1 MRFVVAAVA
10 LLLTLPAVAGALGP
24 GDLDES
30 FGTEGVVFTPLGPLV
45 PEGTS
50 AAGAREVA
58 ELADGRLLVAGSAP
72 DRDGRRAIALAR
84 YRPGGALDRSFG
96 DDGTI
101 VLQLGTT
108 GDGQSAAAALAP
120 APGGGA
126 VVAGHATAVGGSQA
140 VAVARIDA
148 TGTTEWAIVQQFGS
162 GDAPASVARDV
173 AVGDGRV
180 LVAGRAST
188 AGPGGAEP
196 FVAQLTLANG
206 VLDPAFAGSGYV
218 VDPVDRS
225 SPGENCELGGAEAGA
240 VLLRDD
246 AGVAVGGTV
255 ARTCSGMAA
264 DRGFLRAYTAG
275 GGQDPSFAAP
285 VAGLSAFD
293 TLLGSGAGDR
303 ILAAG
308 RFADAPGLARFEE
321 SGTLDPSFLAP
332 DGFGAVPGHPRGAS
346 TGLAQQ
352 EDGRLVIA
360 VDGPEGADH
369 VARVSGAGER
379 DERFSQAGLAAA
391 RVVAPRGLA
400 LLEGGDIVVAGERP
414 PLHAKDEQG
423 FVLVRLHGGDTVSR
437 LRIGGL
443 ARLSQGAALVKLR
456 CVGGPGCQGVLGGP
470 QLGQVAY
477 DLDAGARRRI
487 AVPVAESSRRRS
499 RVAIRATN
507 PPAPRLSRRISL
519 RR

>member
-1 MRFVVAAVA
+1 MRSLLAAAA
-10 LLLTLPAVAGALGP
+10 LLLTLPAAAGALGP

-45 PEGTS
+45 AEGTS
-50 AAGAREVA
+50 SAGAREVVG
-58 ELADGRLLVAGSAP
+58 LDDGRLLAAGSAP

-84 YRPGGALDRSFG
+84 YRPDGTLDRSYG
-96 DDGTI
+96 DDGSV

-108 GDGQSAAAALAP
+108 ADGQSAAAALAP

-126 VVAGHATAVGGSQA
+126 VVAGHATAVDGTQA
-140 VAVARIDA
+140 VAIARIDA
-148 TGTTEWAIVQQFGS
+148 TGATEWAIVQQLGT
-162 GDAPASVARDV
+162 GDNPASVARDV

-206 VLDPAFAGSGYV
+206 VLDPAFAGTGYV
-218 VDPVDRS
+218 IDPVDRS
-225 SPGENCELGGAEAGA
+225 SPGEGCELGAAEAGA
-240 VLLRDD
+240 LLLRD
-246 AGVAVGGTV
+246 GGRVVVGGTV
-255 ARTCSGMAA
+255 ARTCSGASA
-264 DRGFLRAYTAG
+264 DRAFLRAYTEA

-293 TLLGSGAGDR
+293 TLLGGGADDR

-308 RFADAPGLARFEE
+308 RTGDAPGLARFDAQ
-321 SGTLDPSFLAP
+321 GALDETFLAP
-332 DGFGAVPGHPRGAS
+332 DGFGAVPGHERGTA
-346 TGLAQQ
+346 TGLARQD
-352 EDGRLVIA
+352 DGRLVTA
-360 VDGPEGADH
+360 VDGPEDADH
-369 VARVSGAGER
+369 VVRVTASGER
-379 DERFSQAGLAAA
+379 DERFSQQGLVAAGV
-391 RVVAPRGLA
+391 RAPRGLA
-400 LLEGGDIVVAGERP
+400 LLGDGDVVVAGERS
-414 PLHAKDEQG
+414 PLHGKDEQG

-437 LRIGGL
+437 LRIGGR
-443 ARLSQGAALVKLR
+443 ARLKEGAAQVKLR
-456 CVGGPGCQGVLGGP
+456 CVGGPGCQGVLSGP

-487 AVPVAESSRRRS
+487 AVPVAEHARKRS

-519 RR
+519 R